1 MSSKHVTQANNVVTE
16 FVHNKSDSSQ
26 VCMLL
31 QHEKWCC
38 KIRFVTSLDAGMQQR
53 CLSLLVTGEQL
64 CLYNPASTMTLC
76 CSITS
81 GQPEQTRESSLKYQ
95 TRCIRCY
102 PNGTGYALSSTEGR
116 VAMEYFDNSEQVQ
129 TKKYAFKCHR
139 RSEAGRDVVFPVNA
153 IAFHPIFGTFATGG
167 MPLTDYGFLSIYL
180 NCWALSFLSAC
191 IWFILQ
197 VLLVQLCLCPAHDH
211 LLHVL

>member
-1 MSSKHVTQANNVVTE
+1 MSSKHITQANRLVTE
-16 FVHNKSDSSQ
+16 FVHDKSDSSQ

-31 QHEKWCC
+31 QHGPWCS
-38 KIRFVTSLDAGMQQR
+38 KTYSVTSLDAGMQQR
-53 CLSLLVTGEQL
+53 CLSLTVTEEQL
-64 CLYNPASTMTLC
+64 CLRTQASTMTVC
-76 CSITS
+76 CSIKS

-102 PNGTGYALSSTEGR
+102 PNGTGYALSSIEGR

-167 MPLTDYGFLSIYL
+167 MSL
-180 NCWALSFLSAC
+180 N
-191 IWFILQ
+191 
-197 VLLVQLCLCPAHDH
+197 D
-211 LLHVL
+211 